1 MTKLLR
7 VTALLAMG
15 ILVAHSTA
23 AAQDA
28 PAKTSGGTIV
38 FGAMGVKDISS
49 AKFEEYREI
58 ARGISIPYANI
69 FARKDGKD
77 FNLHAFNV
85 RQTDQ
90 RYIGWAN
97 SGRFGVS
104 FDYNQIPHNMGNN
117 GRTIFSEST
126 SGVWMMSTTARQVL
140 QAGNDTKLPTTT
152 RTVDFYDALLAPT
165 LATTNTLDISQ
176 IRKRG
181 SAELT
186 YGGGSNPYAFA
197 VSYMRQQRSGYRRLS
212 GGNVRGVV
220 NPSYEVPETSDDVV
234 QDFGFRAAYNFA
246 KGNVHASFNRN
257 LYDNAAETMII
268 DNPFQAFD
276 AVSTN
281 AVGAIPALG
290 GPSRGLFINA
300 PDNEA
305 STSAAGFQLKFARQ
319 TRLSGDIAMGR
330 WTQNAAFYPYTL
342 NTVVFTGAGLPA
354 NQVSSLQK
362 PSLNGKINTTTMNLN
377 FSSRPTKQMGIRLSY
392 RVNDLVN
399 KTDRWVIS
407 GDTSGTPDRL
417 WTAATPADDAPYGHL
432 TANPYDT
439 KTARFN
445 AIASYDLG
453 DLTVEGSFHNTQITR
468 SHREATKGEDTGYLA
483 AAIYRYN
490 DLVSLRAKYE
500 DVKRTASGETFYGFQ
515 ADEAARDT
523 KRTSLAVVLSPHPTL
538 DLSFDYGKR
547 DVEFTDRPNRRATT
561 AGAPEIANTPVGL
574 LNAKYD
580 TYTVE
585 LDFTPSERAEIG
597 AYYTYEKDRSTNQW
611 ATLTGTALNNL
622 LNYAGSDK
630 TDTFGANATFHLV
643 PEKTT
648 FTLSAMRQKVD
659 GLMDITARE
668 AGSFYTP
675 GRTTL
680 IPSGQ
685 GGAAD
690 ITDYDDTELTTLVAH
705 FDYAVATD
713 WKLGLGYSYEK
724 YDFRDAYTQG
734 TLLMPTSVYIFTK
747 PDNGA
752 YKAHVVYAK
761 LSYKF

>member
-7 VTALLAMG
+7 MTALLAMG
-15 ILVAHSTA
+15 LLVATSIA

-38 FGAMGVKDISS
+38 FGALGVKDISS

-58 ARGISIPYANI
+58 AKGISIPYANI
-69 FARKDGKD
+69 FTRKDNVD

-90 RYIGWAN
+90 RYTGWLT

-104 FDYNQIPHNMGNN
+104 FDYNQTPHNMGNN
-117 GRTIFSEST
+117 ARTMYSESA
-126 SGVWMMSTTARQVL
+126 SGVWMMSSTLRQSIQTTH
-140 QAGNDTKLPTTT
+140 DTKLPTTA

-165 LATTNTLDISQ
+165 LAAANTLDISQ
-176 IRKRG
+176 VRKRG
-181 SAELT
+181 SAELL
-186 YGGGSNPYAFA
+186 YGGGDNPYVFA
-197 VSYMRQQRSGYRRLS
+197 ASYMRQQRSGYRRAS
-212 GGNVRGVV
+212 GGNIRGVV
-220 NPSYEVPETSDDVV
+220 NGSFEVPETSNDVV

-246 KGNVHASFNRN
+246 KGNVHAAFNRN
-257 LYDNAAETMII
+257 LYNNDAETMIV

-276 AVSTN
+276 AISTN
-281 AVGAIPALG
+281 AAGAIPALG
-290 GPSRGLFINA
+290 GPARGLFINA

-305 STSAAGFQLKFARQ
+305 STGSAGFLLKFAHQ
-319 TRLSGDIAMGR
+319 TRISGDVAMAQ
-330 WTQNAAFYPYTL
+330 WTQNAAFYPYTI
-342 NTVVFTGAGLPA
+342 NSVVLTGTGQPA
-354 NQVSSLQK
+354 NLVSSLQK

-377 FSSRPTKQMGIRLSY
+377 FSSRPVKNLGLRASY
-392 RVNDLVN
+392 RVYDLVN
-399 KTDRWVIS
+399 KTDRWVIT
-407 GDTSGTPDRL
+407 GDVAANPDRL
-417 WTAATPADDAPYGHL
+417 WGTVTAAADAPYGHA

-445 AIASYDLG
+445 AIASYDFG
-453 DLTVEGSFHNTQITR
+453 DLTLEGSFHNTQITR
-468 SHREATKGEDTGYLA
+468 SYREATKGEDTGYMG

-500 DVKRTASGETFYGFQ
+500 DVKRTATGETFYGFQ
-515 ADEAARDT
+515 SDEAARDT
-523 KRTSLAVVLSPHPTL
+523 KRTSVAVVLSPMPTL

-561 AGAPEIANTPVGL
+561 AGAPEIPNTPVGL

-585 LDFTPSERAEIG
+585 LDFTPNERAEVG

-630 TDTFGANATFHLV
+630 TDTFGANAVFHLV
-643 PEKTT
+643 PEKST

-680 IPSGQ
+680 IASGQ

-690 ITDYDDTELTTLVAH
+690 IVDYDDTELTTLVAH
-705 FDYAVATD
+705 FDYTVATD
-713 WKLGLGYSYEK
+713 WKIGLGYSFEK

-734 TLLMPTSVYIFTK
+734 TLLMPAAVYISLK

>member
-23 AAQDA
+23 AAQTA

-38 FGAMGVKDISS
+38 FGATGVKDISS
-49 AKFEEYREI
+49 AKFEEYRDMT
-58 ARGISIPYANI
+58 RGISIPHANI
-69 FARKDGKD
+69 FARKGDKD
-77 FNLHAFNV
+77 FTLHAFNV

-90 RYIGWAN
+90 RYTGWAN
-97 SGRFGVS
+97 AGQFGLS
-104 FDYNQIPHNMGNN
+104 FDYNQTPHNMGNN
-117 GRTIFSEST
+117 GRTMFTEST
-126 SGVWMMSTTARQVL
+126 AGVWMMSTTLRQAL
-140 QAGNDTKLPTTT
+140 QTGNDTRLPTNT

-165 LATTNTLDISQ
+165 LAATNTLDISQ

-197 VSYMRQQRSGYRRLS
+197 VSYMRQQRTGYRRLS

-220 NPSYEVPETSDDVV
+220 NPSFEVPETSDDVV

-246 KGNVHASFNRN
+246 KGNVHAAFNRN
-257 LYDNAAETMII
+257 LYNNDAETLII
-268 DNPFQAFD
+268 DNPFQAVD
-276 AVSTN
+276 AVSTST
-281 AVGAIPALG
+281 AG

-305 STSAAGFQLKFARQ
+305 STGSAGFLLKFARQ
-319 TRLSGDIAMGR
+319 TRLSGDVALAR
-330 WTQNAAFYPYTL
+330 WTQNAAFYPYTINSAVL
-342 NTVVFTGAGLPA
+342 TGTGQPA
-354 NQVSSLQK
+354 NLVSSLQK
-362 PSLNGKINTTTMNLN
+362 PSLNGKIDTTTMNLT
-377 FSSRPTKQMGIRLSY
+377 FSSRPVKNLGLRASY
-392 RVNDLVN
+392 RVYDLQN
-399 KTDRWVIS
+399 KTDRWVIT
-407 GDTSGTPDRL
+407 GDMAANPDRG
-417 WTAATPADDAPYGHL
+417 WGTVTAAADAPYGHA

-445 AIASYDLG
+445 AIASYDFG
-453 DLTVEGSFHNTQITR
+453 DLTVEGSFHQTQITR
-468 SHREATKGEDTGYLA
+468 THREATKGEDTGYLA

-523 KRTSLAVVLSPHPTL
+523 KRTSVALVLSPMPTL

-585 LDFTPSERAEIG
+585 LDFTPNERAEVG

-630 TDTFGANATFHLV
+630 TDTFGANAVIHLV
-643 PEKTT
+643 PEKST

-668 AGSFYTP
+668 AGSFYSP

-680 IPSGQ
+680 IPAGQ

-690 ITDYDDTELTTLVAH
+690 IVDYDDTELTTLVAN
-705 FDYAVATD
+705 FDYTVATD
-713 WKLGLGYSYEK
+713 WKIGLGYSFEK
-724 YDFRDAYTQG
+724 YDFRDAFTQG
-734 TLLMPTSVYIFTK
+734 TLLMPTSVYIFMK

-761 LSYKF
+761 LTYKF